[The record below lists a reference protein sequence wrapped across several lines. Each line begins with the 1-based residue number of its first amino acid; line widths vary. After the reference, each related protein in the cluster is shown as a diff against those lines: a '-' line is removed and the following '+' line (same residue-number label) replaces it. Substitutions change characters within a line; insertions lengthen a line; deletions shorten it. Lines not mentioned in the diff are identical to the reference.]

1 MPKRRLRDKEAEK
14 AGKQQRLGKTFFRPV
29 QPENMKGQ

>member
-1 MPKRRLRDKEAEK
+1 MPKRRLRDKRKEA
-14 AGKQQRLGKTFFRPV
+14 ARKQQRLGKTFFRPV